1 MVEMQL
7 DIYYSE
13 LEKPEGIIEPE
24 VEIDVNIDS
33 EYRVFLFNDDYH
45 TFDEVITQ
53 LIKAINCSFEK
64 ARAFAFEVHV
74 KGKAMVFSGSMQSC
88 LKVSSILEEIELHTQ
103 IVG

>member
-1 MVEMQL
+1 MEMQL

-13 LEKPEGIIEPE
+13 LEKPDGITEPE
-24 VEIDVNIDS
+24 VEIDTDIDS

-74 KGKAMVFSGSMQSC
+74 KGKAMVYSGSMQSC